1 MNIVYVILREFSFQP
16 VSTLG
21 LGSTTRNLL
30 LPEMGAEAGNKSH
43 GDDKERKERKK
54 KQLQNQDVMVDGVLL
69 TLLSITSS
77 SDR

>member
-1 MNIVYVILREFSFQP
+1 MNIVYVIVREFSFQP

-21 LGSTTRNLL
+21 LGSTTQNLL
-30 LPEMGAEAGNKSH
+30 LPEMGAEAETNRTGMT
-43 GDDKERKERKK
+43 RKERREKK